1 MRSDP
6 FELVRA
12 ANPVPSPTAFP
23 ADVRAR
29 ITTAIV
35 THTRCEHGGGIVSA
49 LRRAARLRIF
59 ALAAGVMVVAG
70 GTTAA
75 IAVLSGQPSAPPS
88 GTFTVPTGATQRGV
102 PGAPTHYSITA
113 TPDLNGGAVGWCL
126 QDHFYFAQGRYSGGG
141 GCGHIQLADTAIVGV
156 NAGSGSSL
164 IGPLDRRSSVLHYAS
179 YSDLVYMTT
188 ARVAAV
194 RVSPTLTIRTRADPQ
209 LPDGYRIAVAIHESI
224 TSVLAGQRPQR
235 RSSSPNPFAVV
246 PLDGAG
252 RPIPSHL
259 APFPPPREPGA
270 FWQAQPTSGVGPQP
284 TLHRPPAGACEIDTS
299 ALRGIELFFG
309 SVVQHIRGVPQLT
322 GRTYLSCAETQ
333 FGYRNGVD
341 AAILLDA
348 QHPGSAPA
356 PIPNAAPVPGHPG
369 IVDEPA
375 SDIGTGKALTARRV
389 GNAWLVI
396 ETGGTV
402 AYRVNVL
409 GHLAACVHL
418 HGALC
423 APPA

>member
-1 MRSDP
+1 MSDP

-23 ADVRAR
+23 ADARAR

-35 THTRCEHGGGIVSA
+35 AHTRDEHAGGIVSA
-49 LRRAARLRIF
+49 LRRAARLRFF

-88 GTFTVPTGATQRGV
+88 GAFTVPTGATQRGV
-102 PGAPTHYSITA
+102 SGAPTHYSITA

-126 QDHFYFAQGRYSGGG
+126 QDHFYFGQGRYSGGG

-164 IGPLDRRSSVLHYAS
+164 IGPLERRSRRLHYSS

-224 TSVLAGQRPQR
+224 TSVVAGQRPQR

-284 TLHRPPAGACEIDTS
+284 TLHRPP
-299 ALRGIELFFG
+299 RGR
-309 SVVQHIRGVPQLT
+309 VRD
-322 GRTYLSCAETQ
+322 RYK
-333 FGYRNGVD
+333 R
-341 AAILLDA
+341 
-348 QHPGSAPA
+348 
-356 PIPNAAPVPGHPG
+356 
-369 IVDEPA
+369 
-375 SDIGTGKALTARRV
+375 TARHPALLRFRRAAYPRRPAAHRQDLSQLRRDAV
-389 GNAWLVI
+389 RLPQWRRRRDPARRPTPRQCTRSDP
-396 ETGGTV
+396 ERCTGPWTPRHRRRAGL
-402 AYRVNVL
+402 RHRH
-409 GHLAACVHL
+409 GKGPHRPPCWRRLARH
-418 HGALC
+418 
-423 APPA
+423 